1 MKENNLEQL
10 LRNGLDYRLENG
22 EYFHF
27 HQSDDNYYDYTLY
40 NQYGEE
46 IDGGMLDFREDEE
59 SQSLMQIRE
68 RLADFTGIDELN
80 NPGLEYI
87 PEIDYD
93 DEFYFID
100 ALENLFPDEE
110 EKEKEER

>member
-1 MKENNLEQL
+1 
-10 LRNGLDYRLENG
+10 
-22 EYFHF
+22 
-27 HQSDDNYYDYTLY
+27 
-40 NQYGEE
+40 
-46 IDGGMLDFREDEE
+46 
-59 SQSLMQIRE
+59 MQIRE

-110 EKEKEER
+110 EKEEER